1 MEQAEGSTED
11 LDSTIIEVD
20 NKIKKRGRPKGT
32 LNRSRS
38 SSVTSRD
45 SSTGRSG
52 NESGSEGSNRITTW
66 LKKKNSEEEKK
77 KRKAESPEH
86 GGKEPKKKSE
96 VQTEKNMSMNGQE
109 TLMFKMLQEI
119 RDKLDSREE
128 EDRKRWKNLDLKLE
142 KFEKDNK
149 EMKRMMRELEEETN
163 KKLEKMS
170 EEIDDI
176 RREKDKKENTDEIKV
191 NKIEEEVKKMRREIK
206 EKSHS
211 NRRGY
216 DSGRDTEENEKMKK
230 ELEWIVEE
238 AERERRRKNVII
250 NGLEMQNKEKLT
262 EWFAQKL
269 EINVGVK
276 KIWKIRNAEKT
287 IGIQLESKEQKF
299 EIMKKKSKLRGEKDQ
314 IYINDDATW
323 KERQN
328 KREVIKKRR
337 ELELSGMKCNIGYNK
352 IITEK
357 EVFYWNERLEKWFRR
372 GKGEA
377 NTQGT
382 Q

>member
-1 MEQAEGSTED
+1 M
-11 LDSTIIEVD
+11 
-20 NKIKKRGRPKGT
+20 
-32 LNRSRS
+32 RS
-38 SSVTSRD
+38 
-45 SSTGRSG
+45 
-52 NESGSEGSNRITTW
+52 
-66 LKKKNSEEEKK
+66 
-77 KRKAESPEH
+77 
-86 GGKEPKKKSE
+86 
-96 VQTEKNMSMNGQE
+96 
-109 TLMFKMLQEI
+109 
-119 RDKLDSREE
+119 
-128 EDRKRWKNLDLKLE
+128 
-142 KFEKDNK
+142 
-149 EMKRMMRELEEETN
+149 
-163 KKLEKMS
+163 
-170 EEIDDI
+170 
-176 RREKDKKENTDEIKV
+176 
-191 NKIEEEVKKMRREIK
+191 EIK

-216 DSGRDTEENEKMKK
+216 DSGKDTKENEKMKK

-250 NGLEMQNKEKLT
+250 NGLEMQDKKKLT
-262 EWFAQKL
+262 GWFAQKL
-269 EINVGVK
+269 EINVEVR

-323 KERQN
+323 KERQKTKRQN

-337 ELELSGMKCNIGYNK
+337 ELELSDMKCNIGYNK

-372 GKGEA
+372 GKGKA